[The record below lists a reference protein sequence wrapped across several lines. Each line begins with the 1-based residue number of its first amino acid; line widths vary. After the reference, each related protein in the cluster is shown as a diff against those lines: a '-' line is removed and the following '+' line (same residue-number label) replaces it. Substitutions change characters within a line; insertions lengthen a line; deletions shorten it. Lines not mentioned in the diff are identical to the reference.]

1 MTAPGEHPALD
12 RVLQRLGH
20 PDVLDELTALSGS
33 DLTSLL
39 LGVMRRRAASVAP
52 AQVRRE
58 YARSRFVAPA
68 QVWFHDL
75 RRTEDMCVDVVKHTF
90 EFVVLA
96 PVTPFGAHAC
106 LGGISQD
113 RLLSG
118 TRAVEVAGDPTMGLA
133 LEAAARRA
141 NVLSHDSR
149 SAELVRLAGIQ
160 RVLRAQASSG
170 PRSFS
175 HFELLGLVS
184 AGRDTGSLEFEIS
197 SITDH
202 VSLLS
207 AVIRGAGASD
217 VVARLT
223 NFSGL
228 HDHVLTVVEERLASI
243 VRCERW
249 DDRDRGRGYYPSVC
263 FKVDGC
269 WGNEWIEIGD
279 GGIVDWSQRLLDSEK
294 ERLVTSGASVERLA
308 ALMSAR
314 DC

>member
-1 MTAPGEHPALD
+1 MT
-12 RVLQRLGH
+12 RLW
-20 PDVLDELTALSGS
+20 V
-33 DLTSLL
+33 
-39 LGVMRRRAASVAP
+39 
-52 AQVRRE
+52 
-58 YARSRFVAPA
+58 
-68 QVWFHDL
+68 
-75 RRTEDMCVDVVKHTF
+75 
-90 EFVVLA
+90 
-96 PVTPFGAHAC
+96 
-106 LGGISQD
+106 
-113 RLLSG
+113 
-118 TRAVEVAGDPTMGLA
+118 A

-141 NVLSHDSR
+141 KVLSHDSR

-160 RVLRAQASSG
+160 RVLRTLAFSG

-197 SITDH
+197 SITEH

-223 NFSGL
+223 DFSSL
-228 HDHVLTVVEERLASI
+228 QDHVLAVVEERLASI

-249 DDRDRGRGYYPSVC
+249 NDRDRGRGYYPSVC
-263 FKVDGC
+263 FKVDG
-269 WGNEWIEIGD
+269 WWDNEWIEIGD

-308 ALMSAR
+308 ALMRAR